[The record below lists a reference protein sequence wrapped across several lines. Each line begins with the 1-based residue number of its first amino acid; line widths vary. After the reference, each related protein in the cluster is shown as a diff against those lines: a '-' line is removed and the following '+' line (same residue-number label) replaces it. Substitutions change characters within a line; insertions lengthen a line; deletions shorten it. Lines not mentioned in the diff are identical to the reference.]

1 VRLMVLINDQ
11 VGLPLLITVLA
22 MASSTATV
30 FPIPDEI
37 TEYTLTFL
45 HPIDIAHFSQ
55 TCHLAYALV
64 YGAPDQHLWRQL
76 FLAHPFDDPR
86 NASNH
91 QNTCTLYNWRA
102 ELQQRVQAELIAFNI
117 AHRLDEQQLALET
130 LISVIGDASPVSSAF
145 QHKESD
151 SIKWVT
157 RILLDSRIL
166 DAHVAVP
173 GPVNSNQLISRI
185 RTYLALSFER
195 ANDDETTARLGALR
209 TRSRCLVY
217 DLRNYRRDNDYGPFL
232 CRGQINWVQAE
243 AIVIVIQTN
252 LMDLHDLWMDTCP
265 PVGLEATR
273 TYSVTGAA
281 NRLSADW
288 ACVEGTWRRYVCF
301 LDYRY
306 VLLQLRIL
314 CFC

>member
-1 VRLMVLINDQ
+1 MVRPGWTVSRTS
-11 VGLPLLITVLA
+11 TVLA
-22 MASSTATV
+22 MASSMATV
-30 FPIPDEI
+30 FRIPDEI
-37 TEYTLTFL
+37 TEYALTFL
-45 HPIDIAHFSQ
+45 HPLDIANFSQ

-64 YGAPDQHLWRQL
+64 YGAPDQYLWRQL

-86 NASNH
+86 NTLDY
-91 QNTCTLYNWRA
+91 QNTSTSYNWRA
-102 ELQQRVQAELIAFNI
+102 VLQQRVQAELIAFNI
-117 AHRLDEQQLALET
+117 ARRLDEQQLALET
-130 LISVIGDASPVSSAF
+130 LISVIGDASPVLSALE
-145 QHKESD
+145 HKESD

-166 DAHVAVP
+166 DAHVTVP
-173 GPVNSNQLISRI
+173 GPTDNQLISRI
-185 RTYLALSFER
+185 RTYLSLSLER

-217 DLRNYRRDNDYGPFL
+217 DLRNYRRDNNYGPFL
-232 CRGQINWVQAE
+232 GGGQINWVQAE
-243 AIVIVIQTN
+243 AIVNVIQTN
-252 LMDLHDLWMDTCP
+252 LVDLHDLWMDTRP

-301 LDYRY
+301 MDYRY
-306 VLLQLRIL
+306 VLLQLQIL